1 MTDINYNVPNGVLS
15 LSGEIPSYNTNT
27 GHRYWRWYFTLPE
40 GSLSS
45 YATIAEAEIH
55 ATVSGAD
62 LTGSGTALS
71 KDYHGYSVAS
81 RAFDNDIYTSFES
94 QEFTDFS
101 WLMYDFGVG
110 SQTDALEYV
119 ITAPD
124 SYVSDT
130 PTQWEFQ
137 YSDDGS
143 SWTTVDIRTD
153 LSWNTSEVK
162 VFNNFSTGSSG
173 VVVNSPVINL
183 TQNFELWYFNY
194 DASALH
200 FGAIPLSI
208 TFNDIQS
215 SSNRMALHE
224 VYYKTI
230 ALNLHQVHY
239 EGTSTVI
246 QLQEASYSLTAIA
259 LHYIAFKSPMD
270 STTIIAINE
279 SQWESIGSSSAINL
293 HEQLWLSVGSTP
305 TLGQHEVLW
314 SSSLTNTAQSL
325 HDSIYATISISPT
338 LGLHQVSWSSAG
350 SLNSVAGLH
359 EVAWGSS
366 ALVTAIALHQ
376 TGWTSAGSL
385 NTVAALHQS
394 SWASAGSL
402 NTVFSLHESS
412 WMVSLTALGLH
423 KSTYQSGIET
433 LNLHSIRYESVPDTI
448 LSIHEC
454 RYRSNQT
461 APVILTGLIYARI

>member
-1 MTDINYNVPNGVLS
+1 MADINYNVPSGVLS
-15 LSGEIPSYNTNT
+15 LAGDVPSYTTNV
-27 GHRYWRWYFTLPE
+27 GHRYWRWYFTVPE
-40 GSLSS
+40 GSLYS

-55 ATVSGAD
+55 ATVGGAD
-62 LTGSGTALS
+62 LTGSGTPLAKNVMS
-71 KDYHGYSVAS
+71 GNNES
-81 RAFDNDIYTSFES
+81 RAFDNDIDTAWEA

-101 WLMYDFGVG
+101 WLCYDFGVG
-110 SQTDALEYV
+110 SQTNVLEYT

-143 SWTTVDIRTD
+143 SWTTVDSRTA

-162 VFNNFSTGSSG
+162 VFNNFSIGSSG

-194 DASALH
+194 YASALH

-259 LHYIAFKSPMD
+259 LHHTAFQSPMD
-270 STTIIAINE
+270 STTIAVNE

-376 TGWTSAGSL
+376 TGLASEGSL

-402 NTVFSLHESS
+402 NTVFSMHESS
-412 WMVSLTALGLH
+412 WTVSWTALGLQQA
-423 KSTYQSGIET
+423 SYQSVVET

-448 LSIHEC
+448 LSLHEC

-461 APVILTGLIYARI
+461 APIILTGLIYARI